1 MGFWLQKEPLRAG
14 AAFAWSKPR
23 LLLELLPRVSW
34 EYVLVVDADA
44 LPLQYSRSWE
54 YLVKRH
60 MRHRRYANDDTDRRH
75 IFCPENCEEGST
87 KHKRRED
94 ACSGALLSGCIFWSE
109 QARTHEIV
117 DDWYAKRE
125 DEAVVASADDG

>member
-60 MRHRRYANDDTDRRH
+60 MRYRRYANDDTDRRH
-75 IFCPENCEEGST
+75 IFCPENCEAGSA
-87 KHKRRED
+87 KQYAERMLAVALCYRAAFFGLRRPEPTR
-94 ACSGALLSGCIFWSE
+94 S
-109 QARTHEIV
+109 
-117 DDWYAKRE
+117 
-125 DEAVVASADDG
+125 